1 MVPKEVSEIIGI
13 EATNAA
19 DLGEKATKKFRELA
33 ENPSVKN
40 VRWEFNKEAGHC
52 IYIYFCRLT
61 YLPATAEERYEAR
74 GERYYCIDCPFY
86 HKSDDKRVVYT
97 ICGHG
102 RRRTS
107 AKSCACSEFY
117 EMLERG
123 EIEEGV
129 SE

>member
-1 MVPKEVSEIIGI
+1 MVEKEVNEIIGI
-13 EATNAA
+13 EATTAA
-19 DLGEKATKKFRELA
+19 DLAEKATKKFRELA
-33 ENPSVKN
+33 EDRSVKN
-40 VRWEFNKEAGHC
+40 VRWELNKEVGHC
-52 IYIYFCRLT
+52 IYIFFDRLVSM
-61 YLPATAEERYEAR
+61 PNTAEERYEAR

-86 HKSDDKRVVYT
+86 RKSEDKRVVYT
-97 ICGHG
+97 VCGKG